1 MKGITWWLIGIYI
14 LIVLYGIYKYGFY
27 DYIDVK
33 KSNERKLNNV
43 NKLVNYIN

>member
-1 MKGITWWLIGIYI
+1 MKGITWWLLGIYI

-27 DYIDVK
+27 DYFK
-33 KSNERKLNNV
+33 KSNDRKRNNI

>member
-1 MKGITWWLIGIYI
+1 MKSITWWLLGIY
-14 LIVLYGIYKYGFY
+14 LLVVLYGIYKYGFY

-33 KSNERKLNNV
+33 KKRDRRQNNI

>member
-1 MKGITWWLIGIYI
+1 MKSITWCLLGIY
-14 LIVLYGIYKYGFY
+14 LLVVLYGIYKYGFY

-33 KSNERKLNNV
+33 KKRDRRQNNI